1 MNKAV
6 NVMIPLQEDVDAS
19 QIDQIGLIDD
29 KEIANEIEN
38 DKNVILVVDDESI
51 NTVMLNM

>member
-1 MNKAV
+1 
-6 NVMIPLQEDVDAS
+6 MIPAQDDVNAC

-29 KEIANEIEN
+29 KEIANEIED
-38 DKNVILVVDDESI
+38 DKNVVLVVDDESI